1 MILVHTGDNQI
12 DEQKFRFRG
21 FDTDIHE
28 TKQFLTWK
36 LASPALLQLW
46 TYKPQHGWYYIS
58 CSISN
63 NKLQQ
68 ADTSMYCNKCKEY
81 NNVGLISY
89 RFEMRL
95 RDRNGDVGTFVV
107 LNGEATKI
115 AGKNARDVL
124 NECIEAAG
132 KDNCEGIK
140 TTIPECLKH
149 IIGCSCKFQI
159 KLTKYNF
166 NTSRQTI
173 TISRIIDTQIASLS
187 ESGEENSKDGDVE
200 CKVTA
205 TREKM
210 HANQKQPNQPHQ
222 METRTNVPYRQL
234 NSHYLCLPFK
244 IVSFS

>member
-1 MILVHTGDNQI
+1 MILVPTGDNQI
-12 DEQKFRFRG
+12 DEQKFKFRG

-28 TKQFLTWK
+28 TKQFFTWK

-46 TYKPQHGWYYIS
+46 TYKPQHGWYYVS
-58 CSISN
+58 CSICN

-89 RFEMRL
+89 RFEMRV

-132 KDNCEGIK
+132 KDNYEGIK

-187 ESGEENSKDGDVE
+187 ELGEENSEDGDVE
-200 CKVTA
+200 CKITA
-205 TREKM
+205 TREKN
-210 HANQKQPNQPHQ
+210 ARKPETTKSAASNGNKDKRSVSTTKQSLL
-222 METRTNVPYRQL
+222 MST
-234 NSHYLCLPFK
+234 F
-244 IVSFS
+244 